1 MANKTIV
8 ISEIT
13 RPSREG
19 GWGSIKDNNGIEYG
33 IAPDN
38 WDKIKDLLQVGQ
50 EAVLDT
56 YVGSNGK
63 NYAKPPKEEKKY
75 VGGFGG
81 GKPKDTSGMAI
92 GAALNNA
99 VTLVSSG
106 KVDIKELKVIAKR
119 ILDISIELKKE
130 YEGKL

>member
-1 MANKTIV
+1 MANKTIKIKKV
-8 ISEIT
+8 NAPT
-13 RPSREG
+13 REG
-19 GWGSIKDNNGIEYG
+19 GWGSVIDVDGVEYG
-33 IAPDN
+33 VAPDN
-38 WDKIKDLLQVGQ
+38 WVKLKSQLEEGGEVLLD
-50 EAVLDT
+50 AYT
-56 YVGSNGK
+56 GSNGK
-63 NYAKPPKEEKKY
+63 EYIKPAKEVKSFF
-75 VGGFGG
+75 GGG

>member
-1 MANKTIV
+1 
-8 ISEIT
+8 
-13 RPSREG
+13 
-19 GWGSIKDNNGIEYG
+19 
-33 IAPDN
+33 
-38 WDKIKDLLQVGQ
+38 
-50 EAVLDT
+50 
-56 YVGSNGK
+56 
-63 NYAKPPKEEKKY
+63 
-75 VGGFGG
+75 
-81 GKPKDTSGMAI
+81 MAI

>member
-1 MANKTIV
+1 MANKTIKIKKV
-8 ISEIT
+8 NAPT
-13 RPSREG
+13 REG
-19 GWGSIKDNNGIEYG
+19 GWGAIIDIEGVEHG

-38 WDKIKDLLQVGQ
+38 WIKIKDQLEEGGEVT
-50 EAVLDT
+50 LDA

-63 NYAKPPKEEKKY
+63 NYVKPAKEVKAFF
-75 VGGFGG
+75 GGG

-99 VTLVSSG
+99 VSLVGAG
-106 KVDIKELKVIAKR
+106 KVDIKDLKATAKR